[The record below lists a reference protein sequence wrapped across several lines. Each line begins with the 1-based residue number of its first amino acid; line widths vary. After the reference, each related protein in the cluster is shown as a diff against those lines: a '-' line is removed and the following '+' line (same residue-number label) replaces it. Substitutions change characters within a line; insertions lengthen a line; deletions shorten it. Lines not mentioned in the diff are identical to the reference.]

1 MPAGRTVIGTYQTL
15 MLWYLVALLYLYPYG
30 ISMGEEASL
39 RFPDIFA
46 VLAVFMGLA
55 AALQKGR
62 IAVDRALLGVVGA
75 FVALELFAPFVG
87 AVGYRRPA
95 DVASSIRMAMLWMP
109 MILLALLAP
118 SWRAL
123 RFERSVA
130 QILTVTL
137 WLNFGYALLQIATTV
152 GALPSTILLTT
163 WLEPWAVDKNYNLIQ
178 GLRPAGF
185 FANSTALS
193 VFGIVC
199 LCFFFARF
207 VSGNARQDLLRSLLS
222 IGVIV
227 LSTSRT
233 AYATAALILMAGW
246 WLLSTGRKTVIAIL
260 LAAGVGIVLLAVEQT
275 VGVQEAFY
283 RFQRLAESGVLEDAS
298 FGKRVNQ
305 SWPAAIEAARD
316 YRFGTLIQAP
326 RALPVIDS
334 GYLNYY
340 LQGKW
345 PFVVVLAAMLA
356 GLWFLGLRAYFG
368 PESRRLGVMTL
379 FLAIFL
385 TAALVVSNPLRSPLM
400 IFFIVYALWRLQIE
414 RQCTLFAVRPRDP
427 RPWPSRPDERRT
439 REATSPASGSATG

>member
-1 MPAGRTVIGTYQTL
+1 MQASRTVIGAYQAL
-15 MLWYLVALLYLYPYG
+15 MLWYLAALLFLYPYG
-30 ISMGEEASL
+30 VSMGEEASL
-39 RFPDIFA
+39 RFSDIFA
-46 VLAVFMGLA
+46 VVAMLVGLA
-55 AALQKGR
+55 AVLQRGSIKL
-62 IAVDRALLGVVGA
+62 DRTLAGVIGA
-75 FVALELFAPFVG
+75 FVVLELAAPFVG
-87 AVGYRRPA
+87 AVGYRRPL
-95 DVASSIRMAMLWMP
+95 DVASSVRMAMLWMP
-109 MILLALLAP
+109 MILLAMLAP
-118 SWRAL
+118 AWRAL
-123 RFERSVA
+123 PFERNVA

-152 GALPSTILLTT
+152 GAAPATLLVTNL
-163 WLEPWAVDKNYNLIQ
+163 LEPWAVDKNYNLIQ

-207 VSGNARQDLLRSLLS
+207 VAGGVRQDLLRSLLS
-222 IGVIV
+222 VGVVV

-233 AYATAALILMAGW
+233 AYATAALILLAGW

-260 LAAGVGIVLLAVEQT
+260 LAVGIVAILVVVEQT

-283 RFQRLAESGVLEDAS
+283 RFQRLADSGILEDAS

-345 PFVVVLAAMLA
+345 LFVAALVPLLA

-368 PESRRLGVMTL
+368 PRSRRLGVMAL

-385 TAALVVSNPLRSPLM
+385 SAALVVSNPLRSPLM
-400 IFFIVYALWRLQIE
+400 IFFIVYTLWRLQVE
-414 RQCTLFAVRPRDP
+414 RESTRLAFSPAVR
-427 RPWPSRPDERRT
+427 RT
-439 REATSPASGSATG
+439 TGATSPASAPASG